1 MTFSKIV
8 PFLAAEPLTGI
19 SLDGSYM
26 HVACVTLSGNK
37 LKVIK
42 LTTEPVKPLDNR
54 AVISCLPSSKLLV
67 RPLEIALT
75 KPKDV
80 DATYR
85 FEAETQLPYPIDSC
99 LLAKVTLSRTKSTT
113 QLALYSALKTDLQA
127 HLDTLKS
134 SEIDPEA
141 VCPKPLALCHFV
153 SHFYSKTGVQIV
165 LDIDYEETSL
175 VLIKDS
181 MLLTARSHPVG
192 LYKLQQVTASD
203 ADGNVSIN
211 EDHLPFMH
219 EYLREVSRILLSF
232 QNSQESREISF
243 LFTGPVVQ
251 HTILAELIATFLQKE
266 VATCPEG
273 YDNKAFSWNEVLAY
287 AAPLGA
293 TLFKF
298 YESKGQAVNF
308 RQEAFAFSGK
318 WRRLKRELCLYCC
331 LMLALSGSLFIWSQ
345 AKIRQQE
352 RRLLEKYSSLLVTL
366 ERAPQEEELLALNS
380 TDLTDKLSA
389 LEQELSQSKE
399 EMALHP
405 DVPRVCDLFAWL
417 NSHPKVVDAESPDK
431 SLSLESLTYTMVK
444 RPEKGKANEHYQV
457 RVDLEFSSPS
467 ATMARE
473 FHDALLAP
481 NAFVDP
487 KHELKWSV
495 HRGHYRASF
504 FLKDR
509 TKYPHQ
515 IFEATT

>member
-1 MTFSKIV
+1 
-8 PFLAAEPLTGI
+8 
-19 SLDGSYM
+19 M
-26 HVACVTLSGNK
+26 HVAQVTLSRNK
-37 LKVIK
+37 LKIVT

-54 AVISCLPSSKLLV
+54 AIISCLPSSKLLV
-67 RPLEIALT
+67 RPLEISLA

-80 DATYR
+80 EAAFR
-85 FEAETQLPYPIDSC
+85 FEAETQLPYPLDSC
-99 LLAKVTLSRTKSTT
+99 ILAKVTLSRTKSTT
-113 QLALYSALKTDLQA
+113 QLTLYSALKTDLQA
-127 HLDTLKS
+127 HLEALKS

-141 VCPKPLALCHFV
+141 ICPKPLALCHFV
-153 SHFYSKTGVQIV
+153 NHCFRKTGLQII

-175 VLIKDS
+175 ILIKDGQ
-181 MLLTARSHPVG
+181 LLAARSHPIG
-192 LYKLQQVTASD
+192 LQKLQQVTAID

-219 EYLREVSRILLSF
+219 EYLREISRILLSF
-232 QNSQESREISF
+232 QNLHDAQELSF

-266 VATCPEG
+266 VASCPEG

-293 TLFKF
+293 TLYKF
-298 YESKGQAVNF
+298 YESKDQAVNF
-308 RQEAFAFSGK
+308 RQEEFAFSGK
-318 WRRLKRELCLYCC
+318 WRRLKRELGIYCC
-331 LMLALSGSLFIWSQ
+331 LMLALSGSLFVWSQ
-345 AKIRQQE
+345 AKVREQE
-352 RRLLEKYSSLLVTL
+352 RHLLEKYSSLLATL
-366 ERAPQEEELLALNS
+366 ERTPQEQELLTLNAS
-380 TDLTDKLSA
+380 DLTDKLSV

-405 DVPRVCDLFAWL
+405 DIPRVSDLFAWL